1 MYQILIEYPKKTT
14 KNITKLKNN
23 IHCIRQNEYF
33 QLIDEKI
40 FKDNKTNFENTKNI
54 KITLIE
60 CDEKKKIILKDIKIP
75 SQQYDKMLQKIY
87 YNSIQ

>member
-23 IHCIRQNEYF
+23 IQCIKQNEYF

-40 FKDNKTNFENTKNI
+40 FKDNKTNLENTKNI

-60 CDEKKKIILKDIKIP
+60 CNEKKKIILKDIKIP

-87 YNSIQ
+87 YNSMQ

>member
-23 IHCIRQNEYF
+23 IQCIRQNEYF